1 MKKLTSIFQLLV
13 ALFFGVALVFFL
25 AFDSVRNGFGI
36 QELTAGDVVVW
47 LLVGLI
53 LFLAA
58 WMFQSMYTNGL
69 NRKIRKLEQEKTEI
83 KAKLYDME
91 QTGRPVSPGVKS
103 VPTTPSPDEERDS
116 SRIKPRQNIK

>member
-1 MKKLTSIFQLLV
+1 MKKLSSIFQLLV
-13 ALFFGVALVFFL
+13 ALFFAVALVFFL

-36 QELTAGDVVVW
+36 QELTAGNVVVW

-91 QTGRPVSPGVKS
+91 QTGRSVSPDVKHAS
-103 VPTTPSPDEERDS
+103 STPGPDEERDS
-116 SRIKPRQNIK
+116 SRIRPRQNIK